1 MSIVKRKKIF
11 KMRKDKRTSIQ
22 ISKEDL
28 DTYNQIREGGLSHPK
43 VMEYLLQLHLTEPTK
58 GIDKAER
65 RVQQFLYLGTD
76 GEKITV
82 AMIRGVDKISKKKGI
97 KALNANAC
105 KEIYEK
111 YKEQIEAYNSK
122 L

>member
-1 MSIVKRKKIF
+1 LSIVKRKRF
-11 KMRKDKRTSIQ
+11 LKMGRFSVTVSGEYEGI
-22 ISKEDL
+22 
-28 DTYNQIREGGLSHPK
+28 YNQIKENGLSHGQ
-43 VMEYLLQLHLTEPTK
+43 VIEYLLQLHLTEPTK

-65 RVQQFLYLGTD
+65 RVQQFLYLGTN
-76 GEKITV
+76 GEKISV
-82 AMIRGVDKISKKKGI
+82 AMIRGVDKTGKEKGV

>member
-1 MSIVKRKKIF
+1 MGRFSVTVSGEYEGI
-11 KMRKDKRTSIQ
+11 
-22 ISKEDL
+22 
-28 DTYNQIREGGLSHPK
+28 YNQIKENGLSHGQ
-43 VMEYLLQLHLTEPTK
+43 VIEYLLQLHLTEPTK

-65 RVQQFLYLGTD
+65 RVQQFLYLGTN
-76 GEKITV
+76 GEKISV
-82 AMIRGVDKISKKKGI
+82 AMIRGVDKTGKEKGV

>member
-1 MSIVKRKKIF
+1 MIL
-11 KMRKDKRTSIQ
+11 KMRRFSVTLSDEHEDIYNEIYNNEVHGKSISNSKVLAFLLELYMDK
-22 ISKEDL
+22 
-28 DTYNQIREGGLSHPK
+28 PK
-43 VMEYLLQLHLTEPTK
+43 R
-58 GIDKAER
+58 GSDKAKR
-65 RVQQFLYLGTD
+65 RLLEFLHLGTD

-97 KALNANAC
+97 KALNAIAC
-105 KEIYEK
+105 KEVYAQ

>member
-1 MSIVKRKKIF
+1 MSNEF
-11 KMRKDKRTSIQ
+11 KTTIRV
-22 ISKEDL
+22 SKEYVDL
-28 DTYNQIREGGLSHPK
+28 YRQIKGENLTHPK

-76 GEKITV
+76 SEKITV